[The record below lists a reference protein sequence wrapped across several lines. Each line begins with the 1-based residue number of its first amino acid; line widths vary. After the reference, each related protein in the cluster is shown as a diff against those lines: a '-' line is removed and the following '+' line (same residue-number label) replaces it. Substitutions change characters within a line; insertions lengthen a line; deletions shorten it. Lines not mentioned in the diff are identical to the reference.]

1 MRAAVREVPLSA
13 MLFDCS
19 SDKQME
25 RLKATSQTVTGEIP
39 SFVPGLYSIGSR
51 LGQVTK
57 TITFFVYALKQ
68 RGHIHEMLGSSH

>member
-25 RLKATSQTVTGEIP
+25 RLKATSQTMTGKIP
-39 SFVPGLYSIGSR
+39 SFVPGLYGTGSR
-51 LGQVTK
+51 LGQRQETK
-57 TITFFVYALKQ
+57 STTFFFY
-68 RGHIHEMLGSSH
+68 GS